1 MAAEAQYAK
10 ALLAFVMGKDFEGG
24 KLDSGLTDD
33 TSNLVANVFS
43 EKLGE
48 KADDISSRMIPLVIS
63 DQRFVNG
70 LSAALVEL
78 HSGALPAHVK
88 AKVVGAFSGKLSAAL
103 SQAIDTSTAAAVKA
117 SVMKATAASISS
129 PIGIKVT
136 AALVKALSL
145 ALKPILLKLL
155 ASSAFKAAIVAKLK
169 VVIIGAMLGAFF
181 KIIGVKLGLG
191 AGAVFLWIVLP
202 IVIGW
207 LIYEVNVFPSKLAE
221 KVSEGVVADID
232 RNFAETS
239 RDIADTMI
247 EQVIVEGAALL
258 ARSFANDEVIASLLE
273 ESLREAR

>member
-1 MAAEAQYAK
+1 MDKDVRKQLIEEISAVIGNQKGQIVESLSVAITDYISKKSPAECLELVKRNTSGEITQRLPMAAEAQYAK

-155 ASSAFKAAIVAKLK
+155 ASSAFKAAIVAKLT

-181 KIIGVKLGLG
+181 
-191 AGAVFLWIVLP
+191 
-202 IVIGW
+202 
-207 LIYEVNVFPSKLAE
+207 
-221 KVSEGVVADID
+221 
-232 RNFAETS
+232 
-239 RDIADTMI
+239 
-247 EQVIVEGAALL
+247 
-258 ARSFANDEVIASLLE
+258 
-273 ESLREAR
+273 